1 MNYKMNL
8 SKKARK
14 IMLIIISVIAAIVI
28 AVLIFLNSSRFGRTP
43 SGERK
48 ERVELSPNY
57 RDGKFQNLS
66 YTPQLTSDK
75 SYIATMGDFLFGKK
89 ERLKP
94 DGQLPVIKTDLLD
107 LDKEKDVLVWFGHS
121 SYFMQVD
128 GKRILVDPVFSEA
141 ASPVSFV
148 NKAFKGT
155 NIYRPEDMPDIDYLF
170 ISHDHWDH
178 LDYPTVK
185 ALKDR
190 IGKVICGLG
199 VGEHF
204 EYWDF
209 DKDRI
214 VEMDWNQQTVLDGV
228 FTIDC
233 LPARHFSG
241 RGLSPNQSLWA
252 SFMLQTPTMKI
263 YIGGD
268 SGYDTFFSRIGEKF
282 GEIDLAILENGQ
294 YNGDWKYIH
303 MSPDETVKAARDV
316 RAKKLLPVHNSKF
329 ALAYHAWDTPLTD
342 VTAAAAREGQAV
354 ITPMM
359 GEVVNLKDSTQ
370 QFRHWWVD
378 APSGSHKGEEL

>member
-1 MNYKMNL
+1 
-8 SKKARK
+8 
-14 IMLIIISVIAAIVI
+14 MLIIISIIAIIVI
-28 AVLIFLNSSRFGRTP
+28 AVLTFLHSSRFGSTP

-48 ERVELSPNY
+48 AKVEASANY
-57 RDGKFQNLS
+57 REGKFQNLS

-75 SYIATMGDFLFGKK
+75 NYVATMADFLFGEK
-89 ERLKP
+89 ERLTP
-94 DGQLPVIKTDLLD
+94 AGELPVVKTDLLN
-107 LDKEKDVLVWFGHS
+107 LDKDRDILVWFGHS

-128 GKRILVDPVFSEA
+128 GKRMLVDPVFSEA

-155 NIYRPEDMPDIDYLF
+155 NVYKPEDIPDIDYLF

-178 LDYPTVK
+178 LDYPTVE

-204 EYWDF
+204 ESWNF
-209 DKDRI
+209 DKDKI
-214 VEMDWNQQTVLDGV
+214 VELDWNLDTVLDDG
-228 FTIDC
+228 FKADC

-241 RGLSPNQSLWA
+241 RGLSPNQSLWV

-268 SGYDTFFSRIGEKF
+268 SGYDTFFSRIGEKY

-303 MSPDETVKAARDV
+303 MSPEETVKAAKDV
-316 RAKKLLPVHNSKF
+316 HAKRLLPVHNSKF
-329 ALAYHAWDTPLTD
+329 ALAYHAWDTPLID
-342 VTAAAAREGQAV
+342 VTEAAAREGQPV

-359 GEVVNLKDSTQ
+359 GEVVNLKDITQ
-370 QFRHWWVD
+370 QFRQWWV
-378 APSGSHKGEEL
+378 GIE